1 MRSLERLALR
11 VVRALDSASHR
22 LLGWRYNPLHQSGAI
37 AVALLAL
44 LIITGLYLLII
55 YRVSAPWESVAR
67 LQGDPWLGRW
77 IRGVHRYA
85 SDLSLIHI

>member
-11 VVRALDSASHR
+11 VVRALDGASHR

-67 LQGDPWLGRW
+67 LQGDPGLGAGCAAYIVMPPMPSYSR
-77 IRGVHRYA
+77 
-85 SDLSLIHI
+85 